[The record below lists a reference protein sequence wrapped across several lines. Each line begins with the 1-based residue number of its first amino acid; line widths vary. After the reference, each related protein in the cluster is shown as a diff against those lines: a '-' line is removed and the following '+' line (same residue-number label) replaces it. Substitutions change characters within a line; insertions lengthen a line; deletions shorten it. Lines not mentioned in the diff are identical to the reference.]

1 MSARKC
7 PCGCGQATSATTRMR
22 KLECDSPGCLNH
34 CRQSRQLLA
43 FFDGMTC
50 PCGGVMRPACD
61 IDAADAGDTAAE
73 ARVRGRMLISAQQA
87 EHGRKGGAARAR
99 QAKAEKRARELRG
112 EANLLPF

>member
-1 MSARKC
+1 
-7 PCGCGQATSATTRMR
+7 
-22 KLECDSPGCLNH
+22 
-34 CRQSRQLLA
+34 
-43 FFDGMTC
+43 
-50 PCGGVMRPACD
+50 MRPACD

-99 QAKAEKRARELRG
+99 QAKAAKRMRELRG